1 MFVQSKELL
10 VGIWL
15 ERPKN
20 EKIDTV
26 KISGNDNSMNQVFW
40 LRKIENILREQIF
53 VTLVANRVKLVM
65 FL

>member
-40 LRKIENILREQIF
+40 LRKIENILREQVF